1 MPGNLRVTLYLHAVN
16 DSKPV
21 FRLSTKFAALPSDPM
36 MLTNKNKV
44 RSEVQTS
51 GAHQSF
57 RKRMGNNDQSDAK
70 RSFLGLSAM
79 YYKQWPKHP
88 LAKTIKDAI
97 INAYLNYLLDPG
109 CPIET

>member
-1 MPGNLRVTLYLHAVN
+1 
-16 DSKPV
+16 
-21 FRLSTKFAALPSDPM
+21 M

-70 RSFLGLSAM
+70 RSFLGLFAM
-79 YYKQWPKHP
+79 YYKQWPKYP
-88 LAKTIKDAI
+88 LAKTIEDAI